1 MTQGSALQ
9 KAERQRQNAAL
20 LGMNVFSDETNQAL
34 DQVSRIARDLFD
46 CEAAIVA
53 FPHGRRLL
61 VRGTSGI
68 PLPGRITLD
77 GAAAP
82 EEVVLADDDGAAP
95 ILIDLITRIHPSGRS
110 AAFAPVGPGSS
121 GPVGFLMLISE
132 RDHHF
137 ASEQRDKIADFAAL
151 VSTGIGAFAS
161 EYEAR
166 EAHRSRAE
174 SERRLRALLESFPDL
189 IFRLSRHGEYR
200 DVHAPDGGSLVADD
214 LIGKNL
220 HDVLDED
227 LAARLL
233 LAIRRSIG
241 GESLQYVEYE
251 LDTVA
256 HGRRH
261 FEARIMPC
269 AHDEVVFTVRDITEA
284 RLTATHLKARES
296 LLDAVMRA
304 TIILLTRPS
313 LSIAVRDAFALL
325 GNAVDVD
332 RVYQFEN
339 HVGEDGRLLFS
350 QRFEWTREDVTTELD
365 NPALQGMDYEEVLP
379 GLYEQLERGEP
390 AFIVVD
396 ELDEDLK
403 ATMQSQDIQSIL
415 LVPIHQ
421 NSDFIGFVGFDDCRQ
436 KREWSETEVSVLMTA
451 AACLGGAIVQRKSR
465 FELGNSR
472 ARYKALVDNVND
484 VIFQADLSGTILF
497 VNPSWEHV
505 TGRTVEAA
513 IGRRM
518 HDFVSKEDATVLDR
532 CMQALTEQ
540 EVSECRH
547 DLRMTCLNGTAKWV
561 HLYAR
566 ASHDESGRISGIFG
580 TLHDVTERR
589 LYEDALVAAK
599 DRAEEMA
606 MLKSSFLA
614 NMSHEIRT
622 PLTSILGFSQ
632 ILMEELA
639 GEQREMI
646 DLIVRNGNRLMDTLS
661 SVLELARLESHDVR
675 LNVQPVRI
683 DREVQEMVR
692 LFSHRTRQSGVVLR
706 YDAPGALICHTDA
719 SILRR
724 VLDNLVGNALKFTA
738 EGEVVLQARED
749 DGTILVAV
757 RDTGVG
763 IEEAFLA
770 NLFEDFTQ
778 ESSGLDRQFEGAG
791 LGLAITRRMVDLL
804 GATISVESQKGVGST
819 FTLALPKVLIP
830 ASRRAVPIEFGLGQ
844 S

>member
-339 HVGEDGRLLFS
+339 HVGEMDDSYAVSVSNGLARTS
-350 QRFEWTREDVTTELD
+350 PPSSTIPNSREWSTTRSSRM
-365 NPALQGMDYEEVLP
+365 ARA
-379 GLYEQLERGEP
+379 LERGEP
-390 AFIVVD
+390 VFVVVD
-396 ELDEDLK
+396 ELEEELK

-738 EGEVVLQARED
+738 VGEVVLQARED

-819 FTLALPKVLIP
+819 FTLALPKVLIA